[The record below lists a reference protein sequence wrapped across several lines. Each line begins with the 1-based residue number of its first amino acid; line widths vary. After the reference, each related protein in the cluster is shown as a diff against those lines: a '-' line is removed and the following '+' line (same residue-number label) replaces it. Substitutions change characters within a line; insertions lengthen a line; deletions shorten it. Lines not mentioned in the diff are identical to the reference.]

1 LPPRAIAA
9 VMRTPA
15 DGIRIRL
22 RQERPI
28 ALDVA
33 LDCHAGELLA
43 LVGPSGSGKSTILRA
58 IAGIYTPRE
67 GRITVNGQTW
77 LDSARG
83 LALSSRERSTGF
95 VFQHY
100 ALFPH
105 LSAIDNVMQ
114 AMGHVPA
121 RERRA
126 RAGALLE
133 RTNLAGLEDR
143 RPAKLSGGQQQRVAV
158 ARALARD
165 PSVLLLDEPFSAVD
179 QITREKL
186 HEELATLRR
195 ELRLPIILVT
205 HALDEA
211 VALADRMCILHRG
224 TTLQAGEP
232 SQLIARPA
240 SPLVARL
247 VGLKNIFE
255 AEVVGHESE
264 RGLTVIRWSNQLLEA
279 TYAPQFAVGS
289 RVAWSLPPARILL
302 HRRDRPSR
310 GEQENPVQG
319 RIVRCLR
326 MGDMTAI
333 ALSTVA
339 GEKTDLH
346 FSVPTH
352 VAQRNGIEPGAEAS
366 VSLLAEGIHLMPLG
380 SGKM

>member
-1 LPPRAIAA
+1 
-9 VMRTPA
+9 MHTPV
-15 DGIRIRL
+15 DGIRIAL

-28 ALDVA
+28 PLDVV
-33 LDCHAGELLA
+33 LDCAAGELLA
-43 LVGPSGSGKSTILRA
+43 LVGPSGSGKSTILRT
-58 IAGIYTPRE
+58 IAGIYSPRE
-67 GRITVNGQTW
+67 GNITVNGQTW

-83 LALSSRERSTGF
+83 VTLSSRERSTGF
-95 VFQHY
+95 VFQNY

-105 LSAIDNVMQ
+105 LTAQENVMQ
-114 AMGHVPA
+114 AMGHIPA
-121 RERRA
+121 GERRERA
-126 RAGALLE
+126 RRLLD

-143 RPAKLSGGQQQRVAV
+143 RPARLSGGQQQRVAV

-165 PSVLLLDEPFSAVD
+165 PKVLLLDEPFSAVD

-195 ELRLPIILVT
+195 ELNLPIILVT

-211 VALADRMCILHRG
+211 AALADRMCILHHG

-247 VGLKNIFE
+247 VGLKNIFG

-264 RGLTVIRWSNQLLEA
+264 RGLTVIRWSGQLLEA
-279 TYAPQFAVGS
+279 THAPKFAVGS
-289 RVAWSLPPARILL
+289 RVAWSIPPTRILL

-310 GEQENPVQG
+310 GEQENPVAG
-319 RIVRCLR
+319 RVVRCLR

-346 FSVPTH
+346 FSVATH
-352 VAQRNGIEPGAEAS
+352 VAQRNGIQPGAAAS
-366 VSLLAEGIHLMPLG
+366 VSLLAEGIHLMPVG
-380 SGKM
+380 SGKL